1 MKHRLYCR
9 YYDVLYACAFPR
21 NKWCSI
27 RHSHSPY
34 ACLFDWFVVYVVFYL
49 KTGRIQKLSRFSSKN
64 YDRVVVTRDI
74 LETSSLTSGFC
85 WVFFRF
91 VLFVCV
97 CVWFYRKDRVACW
110 CSVNQLFVLLCYLS
124 IRMVVFLNYFQ
135 SPSIGN
141 RAGLRRCGATLFSVT
156 PVVSYCVYL
165 DSQE

>member
-1 MKHRLYCR
+1 MKHRLNCR

-34 ACLFDWFVVYVVFYL
+34 ACLFDWFVVYVFFYL

-85 WVFFRF
+85 WVFFHLF
-91 VLFVCV
+91 CLFVCV
-97 CVWFYRKDRVACW
+97 FGFIKKI
-110 CSVNQLFVLLCYLS
+110 VLLVDVLLINYLCFS
-124 IRMVVFLNYFQ
+124 AICLSKWWYFLTT
-135 SPSIGN
+135 SKALLSRTGPVLGG
-141 RAGLRRCGATLFSVT
+141 AGPHCSL
-156 PVVSYCVYL
+156 
-165 DSQE
+165 